1 MSVVLG
7 VLALTSKDSAGVT
20 GSGFIT
26 LAATLACA
34 SHYRDLG
41 WRQTVRRPRDVF
53 TERRDTCADL
63 VPDSEVRQRRRW
75 SPSAYY
81 ELNSSFRELRMTE
94 TGRMRYPTDERS
106 SEATSATVSSWRVSD
121 RRAKGAMRPRSKHR
135 LLLGTDVLAAKR
147 AIVLMA
153 FLVCGLALYAWL
165 GYHTAHCTSGIK
177 GSK

>member
-1 MSVVLG
+1 MVGPPLKNKEVRARNESSYVMSRSPKPQALPPLTDLTQHKFGQHMSVVLG

-63 VPDSEVRQRRRW
+63 VP
-75 SPSAYY
+75 
-81 ELNSSFRELRMTE
+81 
-94 TGRMRYPTDERS
+94 
-106 SEATSATVSSWRVSD
+106 
-121 RRAKGAMRPRSKHR
+121 
-135 LLLGTDVLAAKR
+135 
-147 AIVLMA
+147 
-153 FLVCGLALYAWL
+153 
-165 GYHTAHCTSGIK
+165 
-177 GSK
+177 